1 LTSAAGGRRWPSARK
16 FGLALAG
23 MVLSVPLLVVNGW
36 FGLGIL
42 AGLVFSILW
51 WFDFFA
57 ELRASPPAGRAGRWL
72 VLLAGLPQAMF
83 GLACLLTG
91 LAIAGWL
98 LWNLFVRREAEFQFT
113 SLGGVFL
120 VFGLV
125 AFGYAWVRSAFT
137 SSDGPS
143 ETMFEA
149 AWTLRRDDVGVS
161 VDWPKGE
168 RQAMAWDAVEL
179 IMIETND
186 SGPWGADVWTVLEGG
201 GKRLLWPQGATGEE
215 GMLAEMQRRFPG
227 FDDDAVIAAMGCTDN
242 ARFVCWCK
250 ASSG

>member
-1 LTSAAGGRRWPSARK
+1 
-16 FGLALAG
+16 
-23 MVLSVPLLVVNGW
+23 
-36 FGLGIL
+36 
-42 AGLVFSILW
+42 
-51 WFDFFA
+51 
-57 ELRASPPAGRAGRWL
+57 
-72 VLLAGLPQAMF
+72 
-83 GLACLLTG
+83 
-91 LAIAGWL
+91 
-98 LWNLFVRREAEFQFT
+98 
-113 SLGGVFL
+113 
-120 VFGLV
+120 
-125 AFGYAWVRSAFT
+125 
-137 SSDGPS
+137 
-143 ETMFEA
+143 MFEA